1 RALRVYADRTNLSV
15 TPGLWPQI
23 RDALAASDHFILLA
37 SPEAARSYW
46 VDKEVAYWLE
56 HKGPDTLYLVVTGG
70 EGAWAPGAGGRRD
83 RRRDGGAAGR
93 GRAAQPAAGRPAG
106 AGRHLTAARRGSH
119 RAAGHQPEPGQA
131 WRTRPPTP
139 WRRPPPCW
147 TSWGYPVRYG

>member
-1 RALRVYADRTNLSV
+1 MYWIMVGSWVHGALPARSCPPAGVSPV
-15 TPGLWPQI
+15 

-70 EGAWAPGAGGRRD
+70 EVAWDQAAGVSRD

-93 GRAAQPAAGRPAG
+93 GRAAQR
-106 AGRHLTAARRGSH
+106 
-119 RAAGHQPEPGQA
+119 
-131 WRTRPPTP
+131 
-139 WRRPPPCW
+139 
-147 TSWGYPVRYG
+147 